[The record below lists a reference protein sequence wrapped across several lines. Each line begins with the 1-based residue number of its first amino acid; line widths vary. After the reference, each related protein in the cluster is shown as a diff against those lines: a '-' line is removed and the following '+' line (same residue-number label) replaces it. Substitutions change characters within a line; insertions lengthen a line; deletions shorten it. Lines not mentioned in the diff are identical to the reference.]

1 MGLDAVVYLHPAS
14 VKDGQLLRDDNTEF
28 SLDEAPAMHK
38 RLGNASMIA
47 WIADEVIPLVG
58 KDSVIFSK
66 VLYSG
71 SHSGDS
77 VGLEELNRLESEIK
91 ILREN
96 PSGRSSDLESFLKD
110 MSDLIKKAREQE
122 TPIVFV

>member
-1 MGLDAVVYLHPAS
+1 MGLDAVVYLRPTS
-14 VKDGQLLRDDNTEF
+14 IKNSRLLTDNHSEL
-28 SLDEAPAMHK
+28 SLDETPAIHK

-47 WIADEVIPLVG
+47 WIADEALPLLG
-58 KDSVIFSK
+58 KDSVLFSR

-91 ILREN
+91 VLREN
-96 PSGRSSDLESFLKD
+96 PSGRSSALENFLND
-110 MSDLIKKAREQE
+110 MSDLISKAREE
-122 TPIVFV
+122 GAPIVFV

>member
-14 VKDGQLLRDDNTEF
+14 VKDGQLVLDDTEL
-28 SLDEAPAMHK
+28 SLNEAPAMYK

-47 WIADEVIPLVG
+47 WIADEVVPLVG

-91 ILREN
+91 VLREN
-96 PSGRSSDLESFLKD
+96 PSGRSSDLENFLKD